1 MTGLNLTDFF
11 LSAMTTY
18 GPLALGLGL
27 FLGPLGLPI
36 PTALLVLAAG
46 AFTRQ
51 GLMDWSTVL
60 GLGLVVTVLGDI
72 ASYALGRCAGGW
84 VLRLVGGRRAAV
96 WQTAQERFRQH
107 QGLAVY
113 VTRFLL
119 TALDVP
125 TNLIAGSGRFAFRHF
140 LAWDVAGRVNW
151 VLLYG
156 GLGYIFG
163 SQWQVLSRAVSIYG
177 VWLGGSVAVGIGVYY
192 LFRRLRQ
199 NNQPRAEGPVGL
211 SLLRGCS

>member
-1 MTGLNLTDFF
+1 MNTDFF

-51 GLMDWSTVL
+51 GVMDWSTAW
-60 GLGLVVTVLGDI
+60 GLSLVVTVLGDT
-72 ASYALGRCAGGW
+72 ASYALGRFAGGW
-84 VLRLVGGRRAAV
+84 VQRLVGKRRAAG
-96 WQTAQERFRQH
+96 WQRAQERFRQ
-107 QGLAVY
+107 QGGLAIY

-125 TNLIAGSGRFAFRHF
+125 TNLIAGSSHYAFRRF
-140 LAWDVAGRVNW
+140 LAWDVAGRVTW
-151 VLLYG
+151 ILFYG
-156 GLGYIFG
+156 GLGYIFSG
-163 SQWQVLSRAVSIYG
+163 QWQAVSRIVSIYG
-177 VWLGGSVAVGIGVYY
+177 VWLGAAVAVGIGIYY
-192 LFRRLRQ
+192 LFRLLRQ
-199 NNQPRAEGPVGL
+199 NNRARV
-211 SLLRGCS
+211 